1 MRSIFKKTSILKT
14 SILKTS
20 ILQTLTLTLVF
31 AGGSSFVLAAPQIAV
46 KTVARVSKVTVT
58 PSNAGIEVEIA
69 TSQSV
74 AMRSQVTT
82 NPDRL
87 VLDFPDALP
96 AQDLHNQAINRGE
109 VIGVRVGLFSQNP
122 PVTRVVIDLKSPQPY
137 RIFPAGKT
145 VIVKLMTGQQQAA
158 AVPGAAHID
167 PVSYTPAAPAKPA
180 SQLEVVSRNG
190 QLSIRAEGVSLAQ
203 VLNEVRRKI
212 GADIPIPLGAAQ
224 EQVVANIGMM
234 PVRETLT
241 SLLNGS
247 RFNFILV
254 GADNDPAKLKSVI
267 LTFRGST
274 GISQPAM
281 APSPQQ
287 PVTENEPE
295 PEPQPEQQM
304 QPEQPQQEAPPQEA
318 PAPQEAPQPPENPP
332 PQ

>member
-1 MRSIFKKTSILKT
+1 MMRSIFKQALILRA
-14 SILKTS
+14 SMW
-20 ILQTLTLTLVF
+20 QALTLALVF
-31 AGGSSFVLAAPQIAV
+31 AGGPAYLLAASQIAV

-58 PSNAGIEVEIA
+58 PGSSGIEVEIVA
-69 TSQSV
+69 SQNV
-74 AMRSQVTT
+74 AMRSQVAT

-96 AQDLHNQAINRGE
+96 ATDLHNQAINRGQ
-109 VIGVRVGLFSQNP
+109 VIGIRVGLFSQNP

-137 RIFPAGKT
+137 RIFPSGKT

-158 AVPGAAHID
+158 AAPGAAHID
-167 PVSYTPAAPAKPA
+167 PVSFTPAPAPKPA
-180 SQLEVVSRNG
+180 SQLEVESKNG

-224 EQVVANIGMM
+224 EQVVANIGLM
-234 PVRETLT
+234 PVRDALT

-254 GADNDPAKLKSVI
+254 GSERDPAKLKSVI

-281 APSPQQ
+281 APSPQP

-295 PEPQPEQQM
+295 PEPQPEPQM
-304 QPEQPQQEAPPQEA
+304 QPEQPQ
-318 PAPQEAPQPPENPP
+318 PQEAPQQQQEAPVQQETPQPQDAPP